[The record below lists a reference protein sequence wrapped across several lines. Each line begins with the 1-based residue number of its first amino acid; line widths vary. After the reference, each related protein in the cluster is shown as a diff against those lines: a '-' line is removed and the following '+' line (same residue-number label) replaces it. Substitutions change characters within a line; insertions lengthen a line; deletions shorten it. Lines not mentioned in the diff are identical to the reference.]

1 MRKRAQCGDLLNR
14 GSRIMTLQ
22 QLAYINTLGYMLTF
36 IVLGMYFDNEERGYR
51 SEGGRGVLQHARPRF
66 AVHEA

>member
-1 MRKRAQCGDLLNR
+1 MA
-14 GSRIMTLQ
+14 LQ
-22 QLAYINTLGYMLTF
+22 QLAYSNTLDYMLTF
-36 IVLGMYFDNEERGYR
+36 IMLGMYFDNEEREHR